1 MSDGVMATAKAEKGS
16 SLWKRIKQ
24 QKYLLI
30 MAVLPVAW
38 MLIFCYYPIYGIVVA
53 FKDYNFG
60 LGIMGSPWAG
70 LKYFKE
76 LFGDPDIPRII
87 VNTFRISFLKLLF
100 GFPAPIIFA
109 VLLNELRGMKM
120 YKKFVQTATYL
131 PHFISWAFIAGYL
144 STLLTDDGAI
154 NSMLMSLGLTSQ
166 PIQFL
171 AQKGTFIG
179 VIVASDVWKSFGFSS
194 IIYLAAI
201 TSVDVQLYEAA
212 TIDGATRFQQ
222 VWHITLPSIKPTI
235 MILLIMSISGL
246 MGSNFEQMYLMKNS
260 LVNDVAEVLSTY
272 TYTMGMIK
280 GRFSYS
286 TAADLFQSFVSV
298 TLLLIAN
305 FTSKK
310 LTDESFF

>member
-1 MSDGVMATAKAEKGS
+1 MATAKAEKGS

-179 VIVASDVWKSFGFSS
+179 VVVASDVWKSFGFSS

-201 TSVDVQLYEAA
+201 TAVDVQLYEAA

-298 TLLLIAN
+298 TLLLTAN
-305 FTSKK
+305 FASKK

>member
-1 MSDGVMATAKAEKGS
+1 MAAAKAGKGS
-16 SLWKRIKQ
+16 SLWKRVKQ

-201 TSVDVQLYEAA
+201 TAVDVQLYEAA

-298 TLLLIAN
+298 TLLLTAN
-305 FTSKK
+305 FASKK

>member
-1 MSDGVMATAKAEKGS
+1 MATAKAEKGS

-201 TSVDVQLYEAA
+201 TAVDVQLYEAA

-298 TLLLIAN
+298 TLLLTAN
-305 FTSKK
+305 FASKK

>member
-1 MSDGVMATAKAEKGS
+1 MATAKAEKGS

-179 VIVASDVWKSFGFSS
+179 VLVASDVWKSFGFSS

-201 TSVDVQLYEAA
+201 TAVDVQLYDAA

-298 TLLLIAN
+298 TLLLTAN
-305 FTSKK
+305 FASKK

>member
-1 MSDGVMATAKAEKGS
+1 MATAKAEKGS

-171 AQKGTFIG
+171 AQKGTFLG

-201 TSVDVQLYEAA
+201 TAVDVQLYEAA

-298 TLLLIAN
+298 TLLLTAN
-305 FTSKK
+305 FASKK

>member
-1 MSDGVMATAKAEKGS
+1 MRDGVMATAKAEKGS

-201 TSVDVQLYEAA
+201 TAVDVQLYEAA

>member
-1 MSDGVMATAKAEKGS
+1 MATAKAEKGS

-154 NSMLMSLGLTSQ
+154 NSLLMSIGLTSQ

-179 VIVASDVWKSFGFSS
+179 VVVASDVWKSFGFSS

-298 TLLLIAN
+298 TLMLTAN
-305 FTSKK
+305 FASKK

>member
-1 MSDGVMATAKAEKGS
+1 MAAAKAGKGS
-16 SLWKRIKQ
+16 SLWKRVKQ

-87 VNTFRISFLKLLF
+87 LNTFRISFLKLLF

-144 STLLTDDGAI
+144 STLLTDNGAI
-154 NSMLMSLGLTSQ
+154 NSLLMSLGLTSQ

-179 VIVASDVWKSFGFSS
+179 VVVASDVWKSFGFSS

-212 TIDGATRFQQ
+212 TIDGASRFQQ

-298 TLLLIAN
+298 TLLLTAN
-305 FTSKK
+305 FASKK

>member
-1 MSDGVMATAKAEKGS
+1 MATAKAEKGS

-154 NSMLMSLGLTSQ
+154 NSLLMSIGLTSQ

-179 VIVASDVWKSFGFSS
+179 VVVASDVWKSFGFSS

>member
-1 MSDGVMATAKAEKGS
+1 MAAAKAGKGN
-16 SLWKRIKQ
+16 SLWKRVKQ

-144 STLLTDDGAI
+144 STLLTDNGAI
-154 NSMLMSLGLTSQ
+154 NSLLMSLGLTSQ

-179 VIVASDVWKSFGFSS
+179 VVVASDVWKSFGFSS

-212 TIDGATRFQQ
+212 TIDGASRFQQ

-298 TLLLIAN
+298 TLLLTAN
-305 FTSKK
+305 FASKK

>member
-1 MSDGVMATAKAEKGS
+1 MAAAKAEKGS

-201 TSVDVQLYEAA
+201 TAVDVQLYEAA

-298 TLLLIAN
+298 TLLLTAN
-305 FTSKK
+305 FASKK

>member
-1 MSDGVMATAKAEKGS
+1 MAAANAQKGGA
-16 SLWKRIKQ
+16 LWRRIKQ
-24 QKYLLI
+24 QKYLLL
-30 MAVLPVAW
+30 MAVLPVVW
-38 MLIFCYYPIYGIVVA
+38 LLIFCYYPIYGIIVA

-60 LGIMGSPWAG
+60 LGILGSPWAG

-87 VNTFRISFLKLLF
+87 LNTFRISFLKLLV

-144 STLLTDDGAI
+144 STLLTDNGPI
-154 NSMLMSLGLTSQ
+154 NALLTATGIVSQ
-166 PIQFL
+166 PVQFL
-171 AQKGTFIG
+171 ANKNTFLG

-201 TSVDVQLYEAA
+201 TAVDVQLYEAA
-212 TIDGATRFQQ
+212 TIDGANRFQQ
-222 VWHITLPSIKPTI
+222 VWYITLPSIRPTV

-286 TAADLFQSFVSV
+286 TAADLFQSLVSV

>member
-1 MSDGVMATAKAEKGS
+1 MATAKAEKGS

-171 AQKGTFIG
+171 AQKGT

-201 TSVDVQLYEAA
+201 TAVDVQLYEAA

>member
-1 MSDGVMATAKAEKGS
+1 MAAAKAGKGS
-16 SLWKRIKQ
+16 SLWKRVKQ

-87 VNTFRISFLKLLF
+87 LNTFRISLLKLLF

-144 STLLTDDGAI
+144 STLLTDNGAI
-154 NSMLMSLGLTSQ
+154 NSLLMSLGLTSQ

-171 AQKGTFIG
+171 AQKGTFLG

-212 TIDGATRFQQ
+212 TIDGASRFQQ

-298 TLLLIAN
+298 TLLLTAN
-305 FTSKK
+305 FASKK

>member
-1 MSDGVMATAKAEKGS
+1 MATAKAEKGS

-154 NSMLMSLGLTSQ
+154 NSLLMSIGLTSQ

-179 VIVASDVWKSFGFSS
+179 VVVASDVWKSFGFSS

-298 TLLLIAN
+298 TLLLTAN
-305 FTSKK
+305 FASKK

>member
-1 MSDGVMATAKAEKGS
+1 MATAKAEKGS

-201 TSVDVQLYEAA
+201 TAVDVQLYEAA

>member
-1 MSDGVMATAKAEKGS
+1 MATAKAEKGS

-201 TSVDVQLYEAA
+201 TAVDVQLYEAA

-260 LVNDVAEVLSTY
+260 LVNYVAEVLSTY

-298 TLLLIAN
+298 TLLLTAN
-305 FTSKK
+305 FASKK